1 MKILLI
7 YYTGTY
13 NTRYLT
19 DRAAELLCAG
29 GHSVER
35 VEIRRGVPPAD
46 TAGYDLIGFGYPVY
60 GFNSPLPFN
69 RYVKKL
75 RIGRGQKFFIY
86 KNSGETFAVNN
97 ASSRI
102 LLRRMKKKRAVFAG
116 EYHFVMPYNIHF
128 AFERTFVREILD
140 KDEKL
145 LRVMIH
151 DLETGAAPKIPSNFW
166 YNAASA
172 AVSVQKIGGAINSF
186 LYRADMKKCVRCMR
200 CVHDCPEDN
209 IRFEKGKIRFGHR
222 CDMCMRC
229 SFYCPADA
237 INIGF
242 LQGWKVNGD
251 HRLAE
256 IANDP
261 LPEPPYIGENSRG
274 FFKCF
279 VRTFRDIDERYAAL
293 LAGQNTENA
302 QKTEIRTAQNA
313 SKQ

>member
-1 MKILLI
+1 MNILLI

-13 NTRYLT
+13 NTRYLSC
-19 DRAAELLCAG
+19 RAEEALAAR
-29 GHSVER
+29 GHAVTR
-35 VEIRRGVPPAD
+35 VEIRRGTPVAD
-46 TAGYDLIGFGYPVY
+46 TQGFDLIGFGYPIY

-75 RIGRGQKFFIY
+75 NIARGQKFFIY

-102 LLRRMKKKRAVFAG
+102 LLRRMRKKGAIFAG

-128 AFERTFVREILD
+128 AYDRPFVREILE

-145 LRVMIH
+145 MRIMIH
-151 DLETGAAPKIPSNFW
+151 RLETGSAPKIQSNFW
-166 YNAASA
+166 YNVASA
-172 AVSVQKIGGAINSF
+172 AVSVQKIGGTVNSF
-186 LYRADMKKCVRCMR
+186 FYRADMHKCVQCMR
-200 CVHDCPEDN
+200 CVRDCPENN
-209 IRFEKGKIRFGHR
+209 IRFEKGKIRFGLR

-229 SFYCPADA
+229 SFFCPTDA
-237 INIGF
+237 IKIGF

-251 HRLAE
+251 YRLAE

-261 LPEPPYIGENSRG
+261 LPEKPYIDENSRG

-279 VRTFRDIDERYAAL
+279 IRTFREIDEQYAAL
-293 LAGQNTENA
+293 FPAQNEDANTAETDEHGGQNT
-302 QKTEIRTAQNA
+302 Q
-313 SKQ
+313 